1 VSDGAF
7 HRRDGQLWAEAVRV
21 SDIADAVGTPA
32 YIYSRA
38 ALVERYRAYV
48 RGFGRAKHLI
58 CYSVKAN
65 SNLAVLRTLARE
77 GSGFDVVS
85 GGELARVVRAGGD
98 PSKVVFSGVGKQE
111 DEIRAAIEAGILMF
125 NVESPGELD
134 VIARIAREAGTRAP
148 VALRVNPD
156 VDPKTHP
163 YISTGLKTSKFGISI
178 DRCAEDYM
186 RASKLDGI
194 EVVGADCHIGSQL
207 TSTAPFVEAVERM
220 KGLLERLD
228 AAGVP
233 IRYLD
238 MGGGLGIVYDQ
249 EKPPAADEY
258 TRALVEAIGDRD
270 VTLLIEPGRSIA
282 GNAGILVTR
291 VLFHKTNNDKNFI
304 VVDAAMNDLM
314 RPALYSAHH
323 GVEPVGDCGR
333 TIRADVVGPVCETGD
348 FFARDREVPM
358 VDPGGL
364 MAVMSAGAY
373 GFVMASNYNT
383 RPRAPEVLVDG
394 SRFDVVRRRET
405 VDELLAGESI
415 PEGLE

>member
-7 HRRDGQLWAEAVRV
+7 HRRDGQLWAEDVRV

-258 TRALVEAIGDRD
+258 TYALVEAIGDRD

>member
-1 VSDGAF
+1 MSDGAF
-7 HRRDGQLWAEAVRV
+7 HRRDGQLWAEDVRV

-258 TRALVEAIGDRD
+258 TYALVEAIGDRD